1 MDVPVGQQVPV
12 HVYQAH
18 SGRCASQSARVP
30 KPPQQAMSP
39 CRSPLGQ
46 HVQATSLDVPV
57 FQQEFEQAYQAHVGA
72 WALQS
77 ASEVYASQPLQAI
90 ALAVPFGQQEPEQA
104 NHAHSGEWDWQT
116 LWT

>member
-1 MDVPVGQQVPV
+1 MPVGQQVPV
-12 HVYQAH
+12 HV
-18 SGRCASQSARVP
+18 
-30 KPPQQAMSP
+30 
-39 CRSPLGQ
+39 
-46 HVQATSLDVPV
+46 
-57 FQQEFEQAYQAHVGA
+57 YQAHVGA

-104 NHAHSGEWDWQT
+104 NHAHSGEWDAQT